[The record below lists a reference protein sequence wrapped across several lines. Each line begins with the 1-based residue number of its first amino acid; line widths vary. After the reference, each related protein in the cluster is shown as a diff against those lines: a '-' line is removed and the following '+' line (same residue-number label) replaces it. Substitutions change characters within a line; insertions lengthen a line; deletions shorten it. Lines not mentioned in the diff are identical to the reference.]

1 MKTKPKSTKPA
12 RRVAPTHTL
21 PIELPELS
29 NAAAAAVA
37 EILVQLYHRFEAAY
51 YGQILNHHADR
62 MVAGVMG
69 DTKTEDPEPIAQKA
83 LF

>member
-37 EILVQLYHRFEAAY
+37 EILVQPYHRFEAAY
-51 YGQILNHHADR
+51 
-62 MVAGVMG
+62 
-69 DTKTEDPEPIAQKA
+69 
-83 LF
+83 